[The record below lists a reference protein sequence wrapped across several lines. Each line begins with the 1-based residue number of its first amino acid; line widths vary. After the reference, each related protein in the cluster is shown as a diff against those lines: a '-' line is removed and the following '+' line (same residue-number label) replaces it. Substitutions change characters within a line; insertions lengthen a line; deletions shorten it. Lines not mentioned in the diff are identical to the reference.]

1 MNSIEEKCLNFVAR
15 YYKPNQLDTQ
25 KAYQRFLMQQHI
37 DVPKR
42 RNVATIYKIAAAIIT
57 IVTIGFAV
65 YQQTT
70 SPKWVELAAGN
81 LKTEFLLPDST
92 RITLA
97 PHASVRY
104 NKKAFQDSP
113 LRLVEMSGKVFF
125 QVKRDIHRPFE
136 VTNSMAR
143 ITVLGTAFEVSSNTD
158 ETTVYVASGK
168 VSFASALNKDGIVLT
183 QGMGAVLEKNQ
194 ATPHLIEAPSP
205 NRIAWKTGFFEFDN
219 TPISDVLDQLSSYYQ
234 THLTT
239 NSTNKRL
246 SGRFNADQKDIIIN
260 MIERVLQIE
269 INETN

>member
-37 DVPKR
+37 DIPKR
-42 RNVATIYKIAAAIIT
+42 RCTAGIYKLAAAVVVIIA
-57 IVTIGFAV
+57 IGLGV
-65 YQQTT
+65 YHQSTT
-70 SPKWVELAAGN
+70 PTWVDLIAGDV
-81 LKTEFLLPDST
+81 KAEYVLPDST

-194 ATPHLIEAPSP
+194 AIPQLIEAPSP